1 MTIPDGK
8 VEISLEDWTKLND
21 RIVDLERQKESLSK
35 RLDYLTDM
43 FCKLGI
49 PECVVNRLGKDVEL
63 TSQYTDT
70 AGGVTRS
77 YRIDFTVSREV
88 LANE

>member
-1 MTIPDGK
+1 MTMPDGK

-35 RLDYLTDM
+35 RLYHLTDM

-49 PECVVNRLGKDVEL
+49 PEYVVDRLGKDVEL
-63 TSQYTDT
+63 TGQYTDT
-70 AGGVTRS
+70 ADGVTRS

-88 LANE
+88 PTSE